1 MKLVM
6 VMKVR
11 DEIDVVERTL
21 SYHLD
26 RGADQW
32 IVTDNGST
40 DGTLEVL
47 KRFEADGKLRL
58 IEEPGEDFRT
68 EAHWWVT
75 RMARLAA
82 TELGADWVAHV
93 DADEF
98 WMPAEGSLKDALA
111 AIPDEYGVVLAPRPE
126 FAARGGEGE
135 WWERMTVRESR
146 SRLRPKIAH
155 RADPDVVL
163 HRGAHDVDIEGEEA
177 GSKHAGRAVMRAVK
191 EDADH
196 AADSRLVWSPIFPAR
211 VLHFPLRSFEQYKRR
226 VETTLFHGGF
236 DDKAHDELREAY
248 DEGRLPE
255 LYESLVLSDADAEAG
270 IAEGRLV
277 EDTRIRDH
285 LTGTEG
291 TEPSVPS
298 VAWGAGGDP
307 PRRDAH
313 PGADAA
319 LARAPAR
326 QLPRARQ
333 EAAQAPQAG
342 GVRRAPAAA
351 RRARLTSLVSRRAA
365 RAGSP
370 GCRASARG

>member
-11 DEIDVVERTL
+11 DEIDCIEQTL
-21 SYHLD
+21 RYHLD
-26 RGADQW
+26 LGADAW

-47 KRFEADGKLRL
+47 KAFESEGNLRL

-82 TELGADWVAHV
+82 TEMGADWVAHV
-93 DADEF
+93 DADEY
-98 WMPAEGSLKDALA
+98 WMPAEGSLRSALA

-126 FAARGGEGE
+126 FPARGGEGE
-135 WWERMTVRESR
+135 WWERMTIRESR

-155 RADPDVVL
+155 RADPEVVL
-163 HRGAHDVDIEGEEA
+163 HRGAHDVDIEGEA
-177 GSKHAGRAVMRAVK
+177 GASKHAGRAVMRAVK
-191 EDADH
+191 EDADQ
-196 AADSRLVWSPIFPAR
+196 ASDSRLVWSPIFPAR

-236 DDKAHDELREAY
+236 EDRAHEELRRAY

-255 LYESLVLSDADAEAG
+255 LYEKLILSDAEAEAG

-277 EDTRIRDH
+277 EDTRIRTYAT
-285 LTGTEG
+285 TGTV
-291 TEPSVPS
+291 PSVP
-298 VAWGAGGDP
+298 DP
-307 PRRDAH
+307 GPELDEIRHDAMQT
-313 PGADAA
+313 
-319 LARAPAR
+319 LARTQRALVR
-326 QLPRARQ
+326 QLDNFRERVAKQKKRLA
-333 EAAQAPQAG
+333 EAESGSG
-342 GVRRAPAAA
+342 GRLRR
-351 RRARLTSLVSRRAA
+351 LVSR
-365 RAGSP
+365 S
-370 GCRASARG
+370 

>member
-1 MKLVM
+1 MHHPMKLVM

-11 DEIDVVERTL
+11 DEIDIVEKTL
-21 SYHLD
+21 AYHLA
-26 RGADQW
+26 RGADEW

-82 TELGADWVAHV
+82 SEMGADWVAHV

-98 WMPAEGSLKDALA
+98 WWPAQGSLKDALA
-111 AIPDEYGVVLAPRPE
+111 AIPGEYGVVLAPRPE
-126 FAARGGEGE
+126 FAPRPGEGE
-135 WWERMTVRESR
+135 WWERMTIRESR

-163 HRGAHDVDIEGEEA
+163 HRGAHDVDIEGEQG

-196 AADSRLVWSPIFPAR
+196 AADSRLVWAPVFPAR
-211 VLHFPLRSFEQYKRR
+211 VMHFPLRSFEQYKRR

-236 DDKAHDELREAY
+236 SDQAHEELRQAY

-255 LYESLVLSDADAEAG
+255 LYEKLTLTDADAESAL
-270 IAEGRLV
+270 AEGQMV
-277 EDTRIRDH
+277 EDTRIRDFISASS
-285 LTGTEG
+285 
-291 TEPSVPS
+291 SVP
-298 VAWGAGGDP
+298 AGTAGTGAGRRGARRDP
-307 PRRDAH
+307 P
-313 PGADAA
+313 
-319 LARAPAR
+319 
-326 QLPRARQ
+326 
-333 EAAQAPQAG
+333 
-342 GVRRAPAAA
+342 
-351 RRARLTSLVSRRAA
+351 
-365 RAGSP
+365 
-370 GCRASARG
+370 

>member
-11 DEIDVVERTL
+11 DEIDCIEQTL
-21 SYHLD
+21 RYHLD
-26 RGADQW
+26 LGADAW
-32 IVTDNGST
+32 VVTDNGST

-47 KRFEADGKLRL
+47 KRFEADGVLRL

-82 TELGADWVAHV
+82 TEMGADWVAHV
-93 DADEF
+93 DADEY
-98 WMPAEGSLKDALA
+98 WAPAEGSLAGALE

-126 FAARGGEGE
+126 FPARGGEGD

-155 RADPDVVL
+155 RADPEVVL
-163 HRGAHDVDIEGEEA
+163 HRGAHDVDIEGEA
-177 GSKHAGRAVMRAVK
+177 GSSKHAGRAVMRAVK

-236 DDKAHDELREAY
+236 DDRAHDELRQAY

-255 LYESLVLSDADAEAG
+255 LYERLVLSDDEAKAGMAD
-270 IAEGRLV
+270 GRLV
-277 EDTRIRDH
+277 EDTRIRDWIATKASPGSDPG
-285 LTGTEG
+285 TGF
-291 TEPSVPS
+291 
-298 VAWGAGGDP
+298 VADSAQVRAELDEI
-307 PRRDAH
+307 RHDAMQT
-313 PGADAA
+313 
-319 LARAPAR
+319 LARTQRSLVR
-326 QLPRARQ
+326 QLDNFRERVAKQRKRLK
-333 EAAQAPQAG
+333 EAESG
-342 GVRRAPAAA
+342 GRLRR
-351 RRARLTSLVSRRAA
+351 LVSR
-365 RAGSP
+365 S
-370 GCRASARG
+370 

>member
-21 SYHLD
+21 SYHLAQ
-26 RGADQW
+26 GADQW

-82 TELGADWVAHV
+82 TEMGADWVAHV

-98 WMPAEGSLKDALA
+98 WMPAEGTLAEALA
-111 AIPDEYGVVLAPRPE
+111 AIPEEYGVVIAPRPE

-135 WWERMTVRESR
+135 WWERMTVREAR

-163 HRGAHDVDIEGEEA
+163 HRGAHDVDIEGEA
-177 GSKHAGRAVMRAVK
+177 GGSKHAGRAVMRAVK
-191 EDADH
+191 EDADQ

-236 DDKAHDELREAY
+236 EDRAHDDLRQAY

-270 IAEGRLV
+270 LADGTLA
-277 EDTRIRDH
+277 EDTRIRDWAR
-285 LTGTEG
+285 GQEG
-291 TEPSVPS
+291 SGPEGS
-298 VAWGAGGDP
+298 DP
-307 PRRDAH
+307 KGSERELEEIRHDAMLS
-313 PGADAA
+313 
-319 LARAPAR
+319 LARTQRSLVR
-326 QLPRARQ
+326 QLDNFRERVKKQRKRLEKA
-333 EAAQAPQAG
+333 ESG
-342 GVRRAPAAA
+342 GRLRRLVRR
-351 RRARLTSLVSRRAA
+351 
-365 RAGSP
+365 G
-370 GCRASARG
+370 

>member
-11 DEIDVVERTL
+11 DEIDVVEQTL
-21 SYHLD
+21 SYHLA

-47 KRFEADGKLRL
+47 KRFEGEGKLRL

-82 TELGADWVAHV
+82 TEMGADWVAHV

-98 WMPAEGSLKDALA
+98 WMPAEGSMKEALA

-126 FAARGGEGE
+126 FAARGGDGE

-211 VLHFPLRSFEQYKRR
+211 VLHFPLRSFDQYKRR

-236 DDKAHDELREAY
+236 EDRAHDELRQAY

-255 LYESLVLSDADAEAG
+255 LYESLVLSDAEAEAG

-277 EDTRIRDH
+277 EDTRIRDWVA
-285 LTGTEG
+285 GTASH
-291 TEPSVPS
+291 P
-298 VAWGAGGDP
+298 
-307 PRRDAH
+307 H
-313 PGADAA
+313 PGRSGREAEHSVGQELDEIRHDAMLT
-319 LARAPAR
+319 LARTQRSLVR
-326 QLPRARQ
+326 QLDNFRERVKKQ
-333 EAAQAPQAG
+333 RKRLKQAESG
-342 GVRRAPAAA
+342 GPLRRLVRR
-351 RRARLTSLVSRRAA
+351 
-365 RAGSP
+365 G
-370 GCRASARG
+370 